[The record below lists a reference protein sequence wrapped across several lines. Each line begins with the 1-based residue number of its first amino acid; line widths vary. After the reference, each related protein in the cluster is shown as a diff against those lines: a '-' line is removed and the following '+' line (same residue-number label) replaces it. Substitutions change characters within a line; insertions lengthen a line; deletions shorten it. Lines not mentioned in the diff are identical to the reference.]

1 MAWFIGIDI
10 GLVAGKGVITRDGE
24 LIAHHLMPSGT
35 DYRVTAETLK
45 KELLEKSGASL
56 EKVTSTVATGSG
68 SANVGFAN
76 RKVSDMVCCAKG
88 INAIFPAART
98 VINVGGQS
106 SQVIRID
113 AGGRVT
119 NFSVSEKCAAGSA
132 RFLQVMA
139 NVLRTDLKDIG
150 PLSLKSKE
158 PVTFSTGCAVF
169 GETEAITRV
178 AEGFAKEDIIAGVHQ
193 SLASKISS
201 LVAKVGL
208 EEPCAISGGG
218 GLDVGLIKYLE
229 EQLQVRLLVPPHPQI
244 VTAFGAARIAQ
255 ERG

>member
-1 MAWFIGIDI
+1 MASFIGIDI

-24 LIAHHLMPSGT
+24 LLIYHVMPSGT
-35 DYRVTAETLK
+35 DYRATAEELK
-45 KELLEKSGASL
+45 EELLIRAGVPAKEIAG
-56 EKVTSTVATGSG
+56 VVATGG
-68 SANVGFAN
+68 GAANVGFAN
-76 RKVSDMVCCAKG
+76 QQVSDMICCAKG
-88 INAIFPAART
+88 INAISPAAKT

-106 SQVIRID
+106 SQVIRVG

-139 NVLRTDLKDIG
+139 NVLRIDLKDIG

-178 AEGFAKEDIIAGVHQ
+178 AEGFSKEDIIAGVHLA
-193 SLASKISS
+193 LASKISS
-201 LVAKVGL
+201 LVSKVGL
-208 EEPCAISGGG
+208 EKQCAISGGG
-218 GLDVGLIKYLE
+218 GLDIGLIKFLE
-229 EQLQVRLLVPPHPQI
+229 EQLQIRLLVPPQPQI
-244 VTAFGAARIAQ
+244 VTAFGAAIIAQ